1 MEGGGGGEVV
11 GDGVGGGGG
20 AGGQVA
26 EGEGGVPT
34 TTTAATAS
42 ATTTG
47 ATPSF
52 PLPSFLQPIPD
63 SALGVKALAP
73 SSLPPQVVPT
83 SLVAFALPTG
93 HVCLTAFIVGECT
106 VRLFGL
112 EREGEGGVCV
122 PSAEEGGAPCA
133 QHRLRPLGTLAL
145 SGGATPLQ
153 MVLAHDTLRT
163 STSHP
168 SLHLVAVLTPSPS
181 DPHRWVYQVRAVR
194 CVSSG
199 GGGLEEVDAATIPG
213 LTALNA
219 ALEDPKHSPPGLTPA
234 TVTPTASLLTL
245 SPHEYDKASYREPG
259 EGKRARLAAEAAT
272 KALST
277 AT

>member
-1 MEGGGGGEVV
+1 MEGGGGEEV
-11 GDGVGGGGG
+11 VGGGGS
-20 AGGQVA
+20 GGQVV
-26 EGEGGVPT
+26 EGEGGVT
-34 TTTAATAS
+34 TTTTTTTS
-42 ATTTG
+42 ATTIG
-47 ATPSF
+47 ATLTF
-52 PLPSFLQPIPD
+52 PLPSYLQPIPD

-93 HVCLTAFIVGECT
+93 HVCLTAFIVGECI

-112 EREGEGGVCV
+112 EMEKEGGGGVCV
-122 PSAEEGGAPCA
+122 PSEEEGGAPCV

-168 SLHLVAVLTPSPS
+168 SLHLVACLAPSPS
-181 DPHRWVYQVRAVR
+181 DPHRWVYQVKAVR

-199 GGGLEEVDAATIPG
+199 GGGLEEVDGATIPG
-213 LTALNA
+213 LTALNG
-219 ALEDPKHSPPGLTPA
+219 ALEDPTHSPPGLTPA

-272 KALST
+272 KAAST
-277 AT
+277 AP